1 MPSDGPEVPE
11 LLRLSPC
18 ALIQKISRLHSGHR
32 ITLNLSNLRV
42 SDVLELLYD
51 CEGLITRLEIF
62 NLKDYAAGQTAHL
75 AGINELQQ
83 ALNEGSVITLKRVIR
98 KIIDGLEHAN
108 DVDRIERISKLTTIL
123 HDILY
128 FKSLYEGT
136 PLKARIGSDS
146 TGRSPR
152 VHGMGL
158 AVLET
163 LPQRT
168 QKKVARQAGK
178 TREFIPMTMTAF
190 RRLTFV
196 PYGSSGRL
204 VRAFNRAAARLPV
217 LRWLGHK
224 QVEGWDVQDASIR
237 MKIPGNIVTLG
248 GVREENTNELYLDPL
263 GRRPTTG
270 GFRGA
275 T

>member
-1 MPSDGPEVPE
+1 MFYLPSRSASRHCAEQYQSADAEQQREIAEKIVGLNRLDIEQLLEGYLRPEKNATIPNPNVPSDGPEVPQ

-42 SDVLELLYD
+42 ADVLELLYD

-75 AGINELQQ
+75 TGISELQQ

-98 KIIDGLEHAN
+98 KIIDGVEQAN
-108 DVDRIERISKLTTIL
+108 DIDRIERISKLTTIL
-123 HDILY
+123 HDILF

-152 VHGMGL
+152 GARHGPGRSRNIGATGAERGGTADRKDPRIHSDDHDRL
-158 AVLET
+158 
-163 LPQRT
+163 
-168 QKKVARQAGK
+168 QAPDLCAL
-178 TREFIPMTMTAF
+178 REH
-190 RRLTFV
+190 R
-196 PYGSSGRL
+196 S
-204 VRAFNRAAARLPV
+204 VR
-217 LRWLGHK
+217 
-224 QVEGWDVQDASIR
+224 
-237 MKIPGNIVTLG
+237 
-248 GVREENTNELYLDPL
+248 
-263 GRRPTTG
+263 G
-270 GFRGA
+270 GF
-275 T
+275 